1 MDAKHV
7 LKYHLILPGL
17 VLVVLLLA
25 GAPILTAFFVAC
37 MAGCL
42 SMMLMMGRDMSA
54 SGESHRAS
62 NDREPESRDRE

>member
-7 LKYHLILPGL
+7 LKYHLVLPALIMVVL
-17 VLVVLLLA
+17 VLT

-42 SMMLMMGRDMSA
+42 GMMLMMGRGMSD
-54 SGESHRAS
+54 SGESDRART
-62 NDREPESRDRE
+62 DRERESSDRE